1 MRRFLLL
8 LAMLVLSVV
17 GLGSAAATA
26 KAPPRYALA
35 SFACQRALDPPS
47 RSVSIKAVMRPVK
60 GTRKLSL
67 KFDLLEKVAG
77 ATRSLTG
84 AGDLGIWLSPKD
96 PTLGRRTGDVWEL
109 TKAVSNLDAPAGY
122 RFRVTFRWLGA
133 DNKVLTTAVANS
145 GSCTQRELRPDLLVG
160 SVSVAAIAHKPHK
173 QRYVVVVADR
183 GASGA
188 GPFQVLFTPGD
199 GSAPQSHTVSRVNA
213 HSSLRLSFVGS
224 LCDAGSPPTVVADS
238 SNQVDDY
245 DRNNNAMTVTCPV

>member
-8 LAMLVLSVV
+8 MALLALPVLDV
-17 GLGSAAATA
+17 GSAAATT
-26 KAPPRYALA
+26 KAPPRYDLT
-35 SFACQRALDPPS
+35 SFACQRALDPPN
-47 RSVSIKAVMRPVK
+47 RSVSVNAVMRTVT

-84 AGDLGIWLSPKD
+84 AGDLGIWLSPRD

-109 TKAVSNLDAPAGY
+109 NKAVSNLDAPAVY

-133 DNKVLTTAVANS
+133 HDRVLATAVAQS
-145 GSCTQRELRPDLLVG
+145 GSCAQRELRPDLLVR
-160 SVSVAAIAHKPHK
+160 SVSVTVIPHKPHK
-173 QRYVVVVADR
+173 QRYTVAVADR

-199 GSAPQSHTVSRVNA
+199 GSAPQTKTVSRVDA
-213 HSSLRLSFVGS
+213 HSSLRLSFTGP
-224 LCDAGSPPTVVADS
+224 LCDPGSPPTVVADATD
-238 SNQVDDY
+238 QVDDY
-245 DRNNNAMTVTCPV
+245 DRNNNAMTVTCPA